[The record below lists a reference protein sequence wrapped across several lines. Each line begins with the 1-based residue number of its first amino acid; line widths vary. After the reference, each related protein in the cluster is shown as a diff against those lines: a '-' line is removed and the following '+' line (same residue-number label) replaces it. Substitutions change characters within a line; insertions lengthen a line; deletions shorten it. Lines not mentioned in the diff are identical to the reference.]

1 MAKKIS
7 RATKSAT
14 KKPHTAAAA
23 GTAKK
28 GRTRKPGSAK
38 RMETSI
44 DTRFLQDQIEKTAY
58 GLFEQRGRTQGY
70 DVEDWLEAEKIVSK
84 RIKS

>member
-1 MAKKIS
+1 
-7 RATKSAT
+7 
-14 KKPHTAAAA
+14 
-23 GTAKK
+23 
-28 GRTRKPGSAK
+28 
-38 RMETSI
+38 MEASI

-58 GLFEQRGRTQGY
+58 GLFEQRGHTQGY